1 VISPLDEDGPPLQ
14 VQGPVLVEPQLPLA
28 VLQVWPLPQGPQVA
42 PPEPQRLVV
51 SLA

>member
-1 VISPLDEDGPPLQ
+1 VISPVDEAGPAVQ
-14 VQGPVLVEPQLPLA
+14 VQGPLLVEPQLPLA

-42 PPEPQRLVV
+42 PPAPHRLLV